1 MLRGDGLAWSSSS
14 PSSSSTIGRGGST
27 AKCCAI
33 ARRVEA
39 SGTRLLCFGH
49 APGGNLGMCHGCVE
63 SGAIRFNAP
72 AAFVLVASVVAG
84 C

>member
-1 MLRGDGLAWSSSS
+1 MLRGGGLAWSSSS
-14 PSSSSTIGRGGST
+14 PSSSST

-49 APGGNLGMCHGCVE
+49 APGGNLGTCHGCVKR
-63 SGAIRFNAP
+63 GAIRFNAP